1 MAIGFDFGTSN
12 CSVAH
17 VVNGH
22 VQAIPLSDNESF
34 MLSALCAPTRQTV
47 PEYLFRC
54 LNILPMNSVG
64 EGVLRRA
71 IADNRAEDL
80 QVKLDDVLF
89 GKQALDLYLEDPE
102 SVHYIKS
109 PKSFLGT
116 LQLHEP
122 QLAMFEDIVCAMM
135 ANIKTKTEAYLDRQI
150 TETVIGR
157 PINFNSLGGEK
168 SNIQAQGIL
177 HRAASRAGFKHIE
190 FQFEPVAAGLDFEST
205 LSSEKNVLVVD
216 IGGGTSDCS
225 LIRMGPKWLAK
236 KDRSETLLAH
246 AGKSVGG
253 NNLDISIAFQRF
265 MPEFGKDTEKKSGLS
280 MPAMAFLNAVSTDNV
295 IAQRKFYSYE
305 NLQALRKLRLD
316 ARQPEKL
323 ARLIQVHNKALGHMV
338 VGEAEKAKIAL
349 SVKRHHT
356 ANIDLPSETIDIPML
371 AEQMEQAIAAPMR
384 QIKGLIKE
392 ILTQGAV
399 KPDVVYITGGS
410 ARSPIIQNT
419 VKSVLP
425 DTPVVGGD
433 YLSSVTYGLARWA
446 NLCFR

>member
-80 QVKLDDVLF
+80 QVKIDDVLF

-190 FQFEPVAAGLDFEST
+190 F
-205 LSSEKNVLVVD
+205 
-216 IGGGTSDCS
+216 
-225 LIRMGPKWLAK
+225 
-236 KDRSETLLAH
+236 
-246 AGKSVGG
+246 
-253 NNLDISIAFQRF
+253 
-265 MPEFGKDTEKKSGLS
+265 
-280 MPAMAFLNAVSTDNV
+280 
-295 IAQRKFYSYE
+295 
-305 NLQALRKLRLD
+305 
-316 ARQPEKL
+316 
-323 ARLIQVHNKALGHMV
+323 
-338 VGEAEKAKIAL
+338 
-349 SVKRHHT
+349 
-356 ANIDLPSETIDIPML
+356 
-371 AEQMEQAIAAPMR
+371 
-384 QIKGLIKE
+384 
-392 ILTQGAV
+392 
-399 KPDVVYITGGS
+399 
-410 ARSPIIQNT
+410 
-419 VKSVLP
+419 
-425 DTPVVGGD
+425 
-433 YLSSVTYGLARWA
+433 
-446 NLCFR
+446 